1 MECAKINIFQ
11 NRKNIFVSYD
21 YNLLLPKKTYIFEN
35 NQ

>member
-1 MECAKINIFQ
+1 MKRAKINIFQ
-11 NRKNIFVSYD
+11 NRQNIFVSYD